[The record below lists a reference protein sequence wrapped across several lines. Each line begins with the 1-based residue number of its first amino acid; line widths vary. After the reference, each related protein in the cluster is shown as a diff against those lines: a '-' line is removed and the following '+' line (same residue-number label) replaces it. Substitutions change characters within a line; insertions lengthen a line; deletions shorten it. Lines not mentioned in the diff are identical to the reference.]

1 MDQEG
6 LIMGKITVELTF
18 PGGLKNEPIIYYIGR
33 DFRIVPNI
41 IEASFS
47 TTMGW
52 AILTLEGEKEEIDRL
67 FAYLGKKDI
76 TIKTR

>member
-1 MDQEG
+1 MA
-6 LIMGKITVELTF
+6 KVRVELTF
-18 PGGLKNEPIIYYIGR
+18 PGELKNEPVIYYISR
-33 DFRIVPNI
+33 DFKIIPNI

-67 FAYLGKKDI
+67 FGYLKKKNI
-76 TIKTR
+76 TVKTR